1 MLKKFL
7 KKFRLV
13 RMMLYYLK
21 PGYNNIHVF
30 GFLNKKSIF
39 IDIGSNIGDI
49 SSYVNDFCRSKI
61 YCYEPHPGAFKALKK
76 RFYDNKNI
84 NIFNVAVSNKT
95 TNTEIFFHKNTGNF
109 DELEYSEATSL
120 DSKKSNIDI
129 SKKIKI
135 NTIHIKEILNKF
147 PIIDCIKI
155 DIEGHEYEILPY
167 IFKNK
172 KKIKKVVCELH
183 GNQKLKKSNIHL
195 AEKYQEIKKYIYE
208 NNLSN
213 WFIEWN

>member
-61 YCYEPHPGAFKALKK
+61 YCYH
-76 RFYDNKNI
+76 RRR
-84 NIFNVAVSNKT
+84 
-95 TNTEIFFHKNTGNF
+95 
-109 DELEYSEATSL
+109 
-120 DSKKSNIDI
+120 
-129 SKKIKI
+129 
-135 NTIHIKEILNKF
+135 
-147 PIIDCIKI
+147 
-155 DIEGHEYEILPY
+155 
-167 IFKNK
+167 
-172 KKIKKVVCELH
+172 
-183 GNQKLKKSNIHL
+183 
-195 AEKYQEIKKYIYE
+195 
-208 NNLSN
+208 
-213 WFIEWN
+213 